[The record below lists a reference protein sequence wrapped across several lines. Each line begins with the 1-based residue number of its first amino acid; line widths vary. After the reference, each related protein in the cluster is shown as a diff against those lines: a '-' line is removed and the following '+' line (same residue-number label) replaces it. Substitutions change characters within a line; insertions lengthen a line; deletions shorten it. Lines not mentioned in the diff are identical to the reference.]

1 MQLYIT
7 IQNFE
12 LPLKNPFTISRYT
25 VTVQK
30 TVVVSIS
37 DGEYTGYGEATVN
50 PYYKSSIESL
60 KASIESVK
68 VILENIQENTHP
80 TKLWEQLAPKLRNN
94 YFALC
99 AIDCAYWDLYA
110 RQQQKPLRRFWSEND
125 LKLPKTNYTIG
136 IDSIAIMQSKIQETP
151 WPIYKIKLGTKN
163 DVEIIQ
169 KLREVTDSV
178 FRVDANCAWTPEETL
193 KNAEILKTLNVE
205 FIEQPLKADNWKGM
219 EILKKESVLPIIADE
234 SCQTLADV
242 SKCATVFHGIN
253 IKLMKCGGITPALQM
268 IQIAKAK
275 KLKIMAGCMTESS
288 IGISN
293 LTQIS
298 PLLDYMDADGAL
310 LLQNDIATGVTFD
323 DGNIVYTRKNGSGAS
338 IIFDSKSN

>member
-1 MQLYIT
+1 MQLQVT
-7 IQNFE
+7 IHHFE

-50 PYYKSSIESL
+50 PYYNSTIESL
-60 KASIESVK
+60 KTSIESVK
-68 VILENIQENTHP
+68 IILETIPENTHP
-80 TKLWEQLAPKLRNN
+80 TKLWEQLESKLRDN

-110 RQQQKPLRRFWSEND
+110 QQQQKPLRRFWSEHD
-125 LKLPKTNYTIG
+125 LQLPKTNYTIG
-136 IDSIAIMQSKIQETP
+136 IDSIEIMQSKIQQTP

-163 DVEIIQ
+163 DVEIIR

-178 FRVDANCAWTPEETL
+178 FRVDANCAWTTEETL
-193 KNAEILKTLNVE
+193 KNAETLKQLNVE
-205 FIEQPLKADNWKGM
+205 FIEQPLKADDWKGM

-234 SCQTLADV
+234 SCQKLADV
-242 SKCATVFHGIN
+242 SKCAEAFHGIN

-275 KLKIMAGCMTESS
+275 KMKVMAGCMTEST

-293 LTQIS
+293 LTQLA
-298 PLLDYMDADGAL
+298 PLLDYIDADGAL
-310 LLQNDIATGVTFD
+310 LLQNDIATGVTFKK
-323 DGNIVYTRKNGSGAS
+323 GEIIYANENGAGAFL
-338 IIFDSKSN
+338 I